1 MHAIHRSRPG
11 VSLLRVAVSVGRD
24 TRPIDKRNL
33 DGMAGDGDGGGGGGA
48 TATASATAT
57 LPGRDREGNRQRR
70 VVSGLVSFTITVIND
85 PLEARRRRTLNYVPD
100 TGPCLI
106 QATSHGYSRKRH

>member
-1 MHAIHRSRPG
+1 MAIG
-11 VSLLRVAVSVGRD
+11 VSIYWSD
-24 TRPIDKRNL
+24 TRSIDKRNC
-33 DGMAGDGDGGGGGGA
+33 DRMAAAA
-48 TATASATAT
+48 TAAVATASTAT
-57 LPGRDREGNRQRR
+57 ILSMRDREGNRQRR

-100 TGPCLI
+100 IGPCLI

>member
-24 TRPIDKRNL
+24 TRPIDKRNR
-33 DGMAGDGDGGGGGGA
+33 DGMAGGDGGGGA
-48 TATASATAT
+48 TATASATST
-57 LPGRDREGNRQRR
+57 LPVRDREGNRQRR

>member
-11 VSLLRVAVSVGRD
+11 VSLLRVAVSVGRN
-24 TRPIDKRNL
+24 TRPIDKRNR
-33 DGMAGDGDGGGGGGA
+33 DGMAGDDGGGGA
-48 TATASATAT
+48 TAFATTT
-57 LPGRDREGNRQRR
+57 LPARNREGNRQRR

-85 PLEARRRRTLNYVPD
+85 LLEARRRRTLNYVPD
-100 TGPCLI
+100 TGPCLM

>member
-1 MHAIHRSRPG
+1 MIYRSRPG
-11 VSLLRVAVSVGRD
+11 VSLLKVAVSVGRD
-24 TRPIDKRNL
+24 TRPIDKRNR
-33 DGMAGDGDGGGGGGA
+33 DGMAAA
-48 TATASATAT
+48 TATASAT
-57 LPGRDREGNRQRR
+57 LPVRDREGNRQWR

>member
-1 MHAIHRSRPG
+1 MF
-11 VSLLRVAVSVGRD
+11 VGRD
-24 TRPIDKRNL
+24 IRSINKRNR
-33 DGMAGDGDGGGGGGA
+33 DGIAAAAAASVA
-48 TATASATAT
+48 TV
-57 LPGRDREGNRQRR
+57 LPVRDREGNRQWR